1 MMQDRHP
8 GKEKREFIRLD
19 SVFPVEYQLLENNK
33 AVSED
38 WHHGFTNNVSS
49 GGLCLELLKVDSAT
63 LKLLE
68 RPHEVELNLKIY
80 IPIHRPASHATAR
93 ILWLRKEPQHI
104 SQYRLGLQ
112 YDKIDKKDVR
122 RIIRFAIGRLW
133 LPRLALAVMGILFL
147 AFIISAYNNFR
158 LSAYNKKLIEEIVDM
173 LQDSKK
179 SKEELENIRKE
190 REALET
196 RLQESNANIKAE
208 EEELNRKV
216 RFLEDAQ
223 RIGEG
228 RADIIKIQE
237 SEIQKL
243 KTMLS
248 DLTQNRQDII
258 QKIGDLDKMEDTV
271 EVKLREIKEKKAALE
286 KENFEKM
293 YQWVRVHQNPRTGLI
308 ASFEGDGELGDQ
320 AFTYDQAL
328 AAIVF
333 SHFKDYALA
342 RKILDFYLG
351 QAKKEQVFYNGYYVS
366 TGEVSEFVIHSG
378 PNLWLGIAVLQ
389 YTKLSGD
396 NKYLPLAR
404 DIAGWMLK
412 LQKEDKEG
420 GLRGGP
426 QTNWYS
432 TEHNLDGFA
441 FFDMLYRIN
450 SEAAYRKAAQDTLLW
465 LKNHAYDNPAV
476 PIKRGRGDATIA
488 TDTYAWSI
496 ASLGPQRLAEM
507 GMDPEAIMKFAEDNC
522 GVALDYIRPGGE
534 SIAVKG
540 FDFAKQRH
548 LARGGI
554 ISCEWTAQMALSY
567 KLLSRYYGSSGN
579 REKVKLYQDKAEEY
593 LEELTKMLIASASRT
608 GQGQGCLP
616 YASSDFVDTGHGWMT
631 PKGKN
636 TGSLSATIYAI
647 LAYYGLNPLELA
659 N

>member
-1 MMQDRHP
+1 MHDRHLR
-8 GKEKREFIRLD
+8 KEKRELIRLD

-33 AVSED
+33 AIDEV

-49 GGLCLELLKVDSAT
+49 GGLCLELLKIDAPA

-68 RPHEVELNLKIY
+68 SPHDVELNLKIY
-80 IPIHRPASHATAR
+80 IPIHKPASRATAK
-93 ILWLRKEPQHI
+93 ILWLRKEPHHI

-112 YDKIDKKDVR
+112 YDKIDKKELR
-122 RIIRFAIGRLW
+122 RIMRIAYGKVI
-133 LPRLALAVMGILFL
+133 LPKLALAGIIFLFL

-158 LSAYNKKLIEEIVDM
+158 LSSYNKKLIEKMVNTLE
-173 LQDSKK
+173 DSKK
-179 SKEELENIRKE
+179 SKAELEAIRKE
-190 REALET
+190 GQVLEG
-196 RLQESNANIKAE
+196 RLKQSNAGIKAK
-208 EEELNRKV
+208 EEELNQKV
-216 RFLEDAQ
+216 KSLEDSQ
-223 RIGEG
+223 RIGES
-228 RADIIKIQE
+228 RADVIKIQE
-237 SEIQKL
+237 AEIQKL
-243 KTMLS
+243 KFILS
-248 DLTQNRQDII
+248 DLSQSRQDII
-258 QKIGDLDKMEDTV
+258 QKIGDLEKMQETV
-271 EVKLREIKEKKAALE
+271 AVKLKTIKEKKTLLE
-286 KENFEKM
+286 KESFEKM
-293 YQWVRVHQNPRTGLI
+293 YQWVKVHQNPRSGLI

-328 AAIVF
+328 AVIAL
-333 SHFKDYALA
+333 SYFKDYELA
-342 RKILDFYLG
+342 RKILDFYLAG
-351 QAKKEQVFYNGYYVS
+351 AQKQQGFYNGYYVS

-404 DIAGWMLK
+404 DIASRMLK
-412 LQKEDKEG
+412 LQREDKEG

-426 QTNWYS
+426 QTGWYS

-441 FFDMLYRIN
+441 FFDMFYKVN

-476 PIKRGRGDATIA
+476 PVKRGRGDATIA
-488 TDTYAWSI
+488 TDTYAWSV
-496 ASLGPQRLAEM
+496 ASLGPQRLKQM
-507 GMDPEAIMKFAEDNC
+507 GMDPGAIVKFAEDNC
-522 GVALDYIRPGGE
+522 GVAVDYIRPGGE

-540 FDFAKQRH
+540 FDFARQQH
-548 LARGGI
+548 VARGGI

-579 REKVKLYQDKAEEY
+579 REKEKLYQDKAEEY
-593 LEELTKMLIASASRT
+593 LEELTKMLIASSSRT

-647 LAYYGLNPLELA
+647 FAYYGFNPLELA

>member
-1 MMQDRHP
+1 MHDRHLR
-8 GKEKREFIRLD
+8 KEKREFIRLD

-33 AVSED
+33 AIDEV

-49 GGLCLELLKVDSAT
+49 GGLCLELLKIEAQA

-68 RPHEVELNLKIY
+68 SPHDVELNLKIY
-80 IPIHRPASHATAR
+80 IPIHKPASRAVAK
-93 ILWLRKEPQHI
+93 ILWLRKEPHHI

-112 YDKIDKKDVR
+112 YDKIDKKELR
-122 RIIRFAIGRLW
+122 RIMRIAYGKVI
-133 LPRLALAVMGILFL
+133 LPKLALAGIIFLFL

-158 LSAYNKKLIEEIVDM
+158 LSSYNKKLIEEMVNIA
-173 LQDSKK
+173 QDFRK
-179 SKEELENIRKE
+179 SKAELEAIRKE
-190 REALET
+190 GQVLEG
-196 RLQESNANIKAE
+196 RLKQSNAGIKAK
-208 EEELNRKV
+208 EEELNQKV
-216 RFLEDAQ
+216 KSLEDAQ
-223 RIGEG
+223 KIGEG

-237 SEIQKL
+237 AEIQKL
-243 KTMLS
+243 KFILS
-248 DLTQNRQDII
+248 DLSQGRQDII
-258 QKIGDLDKMEDTV
+258 QKIGDLEKIQEMV
-271 EVKLREIKEKKAALE
+271 EVKLKTIKEKKTLLE
-286 KENFEKM
+286 KESFEKM
-293 YQWVRVHQNPRTGLI
+293 YQWVKVHQNPRSGLI

-328 AAIVF
+328 AVIAL
-333 SHFKDYALA
+333 SYFKDYELA
-342 RKILDFYLG
+342 RKILDFYLAG
-351 QAKKEQVFYNGYYVS
+351 AQKQQGFYNGYYVS
-366 TGEVSEFVIHSG
+366 TGEVSEFVVHSG

-404 DIAGWMLK
+404 EVASWMLK

-426 QTNWYS
+426 QTGWYS

-441 FFDMLYRIN
+441 FFDMFYKVN

-465 LKNHAYDNPAV
+465 LKNRAYDNPAV
-476 PIKRGRGDATIA
+476 PVKRGRGDATIA
-488 TDTYAWSI
+488 TDTYAWSV
-496 ASLGPQRLAEM
+496 ASLGPQRLKQM

-522 GVALDYIRPGGE
+522 GVAVDYIRPGGE

-540 FDFAKQRH
+540 FDFARQQH
-548 LARGGI
+548 VARGGI

-579 REKVKLYQDKAEEY
+579 REKEKLYQDKAEEY
-593 LEELTKMLIASASRT
+593 LEELTKMLIASSSRT

-647 LAYYGLNPLELA
+647 LAYYGFNPLELGK
-659 N
+659 

>member
-1 MMQDRHP
+1 MRDSRP

-19 SVFPVEYQLLENNK
+19 SVFPVEYQLLKNNK
-33 AVSED
+33 VVDEN

-49 GGLCLELLKVDSAT
+49 GGLCLELLKIDAQA

-68 RPHEVELNLKIY
+68 SPHDVELNLKIY
-80 IPIHRPASHATAR
+80 IPIHKPASHATAK
-93 ILWLRKEPQHI
+93 ILWFKKEAHI
-104 SQYRLGLQ
+104 VSQYRLGLR
-112 YDKIDKKDVR
+112 YDKIDKKELR
-122 RIIRFAIGRLW
+122 QIMRIAYGKVI
-133 LPRLALAVMGILFL
+133 LPKLALAGIIFLFA

-158 LSAYNKKLIEEIVDM
+158 LSSYNKKLIEEMVNT
-173 LQDSKK
+173 LEDSKR
-179 SKEELENIRKE
+179 SKAELEAIRKE
-190 REALET
+190 GQLLGV
-196 RLQESNANIKAE
+196 RLKQSNADIKVK
-208 EEELNRKV
+208 EEELGQKLKS
-216 RFLEDAQ
+216 LEDLS
-223 RIGEG
+223 RIGSV

-237 SEIQKL
+237 LEIQEL
-243 KTMLS
+243 KALLS
-248 DLTQNRQDII
+248 DLTQGRQDII
-258 QKIGDLDKMEDTV
+258 QKIGDLEKMQEKV
-271 EVKLREIKEKKAALE
+271 EVKLKTIKEKKTLLE
-286 KENFEKM
+286 KESFEKM
-293 YQWVRVHQNPRTGLI
+293 YQWVKVHQNPRSGLI

-328 AAIVF
+328 AVIAL
-333 SHFKDYALA
+333 SYFKDYELA
-342 RKILDFYLG
+342 RKILDFYLAAAQKQQG
-351 QAKKEQVFYNGYYVS
+351 YYNGYYVS
-366 TGEVSEFVIHSG
+366 TGEVCEFVIHSG

-404 DIAGWMLK
+404 DIASWILK
-412 LQKEDKEG
+412 LQKEDKED

-426 QTNWYS
+426 QTSWYS

-441 FFDMLYRIN
+441 FFDMFYRIN
-450 SEAAYRKAAQDTLLW
+450 SEAAYRNAAQGILLW

-496 ASLGPQRLAEM
+496 ASLGPQRLAQM

-522 GVALDYIRPGGE
+522 GVAICYIRPGGE
-534 SIAVKG
+534 NIAVKG

-548 LARGGI
+548 LARGGV

-567 KLLSRYYGSSGN
+567 KLLSRYYGFSGN
-579 REKVKLYQDKAEEY
+579 REKEKLYQDKAQEN

-636 TGSLSATIYAI
+636 TGSLSATIYA
-647 LAYYGLNPLELA
+647 LFAYYGFNPLELSD
-659 N
+659 